1 MTRDNQ
7 EFIDLRDVVAVLRR
21 RNRLIGLTLFI
32 FLTVAFVYLTG
43 ATPLYTARALIR
55 IDPQETNLLDPS
67 DTGVSNASVEATRL
81 VTEVE
86 ILKSS
91 NIGLQTISDLDLE
104 QSKEFGPSVSLAD
117 QFKLTLGFDLPA
129 PPSGSDLT
137 NLSLRKFND
146 ALSVRRLGLTYI
158 VSVEATTPDPMLSA
172 SIANTHAAMY
182 IQDQVTSR
190 SEASIASRD
199 VLQSQLQSARGNLEQ
214 SNDNLR
220 NYIETN
226 VIRLADE
233 AGNRELASI
242 GRRLQNITEQLRDF
256 EDAVVIAQSARDSG
270 DWQTLAAQVGDEALS
285 NLERQR
291 VQLQQRLQAS
301 QVGSDEAFDLSLGLA
316 ALEGQIQERGEQVFR
331 RLETQMLNTHDG
343 RIALLDEVQSTVLQ
357 SELSAST
364 LADIYS
370 LQQEAGIAQRQYDQL
385 LSRIRDLE
393 TQSVLQVANSRV
405 VSDAMVPSSP
415 ALPNR
420 KVVFVLALVAGL
432 AFGIGFAFLKE
443 LYFGGITSA
452 SQLQNI
458 IPTQVGGIIPKVN
471 SSNVKEVL
479 ADRIVNDPMSPFAES
494 FRKLRASIDEEIGE
508 KEGGR
513 VIMVTSAIPAEGKS
527 TTALSLARVYAA
539 AGKLTLLI
547 DADLRN
553 PSVHGF
559 LGVEPE
565 SGLLEYLIE
574 HSGRS
579 QKEARVTGELLR
591 GHSEVEQF
599 YVVDP
604 LTDGGVI
611 LGRKKAHT
619 PTDAPLQSDVFVEL
633 INGARSS
640 FDVIIIDTAPLV
652 PVVDT
657 RYVTPHVDAA
667 VLCVRFG
674 EASQSEVRSAFE
686 QLVKA
691 GRGNVKLVTA
701 LSCFEGRTRSY
712 GYDSY
717 YRS

>member
-21 RNRLIGLTLFI
+21 RNRLIGLTLFV
-32 FLTVAFVYLTG
+32 FLTVAFVYLTA

-81 VTEVE
+81 ETEVE

-91 NIGLQTISDLDLE
+91 NIGLQTITSLDLE
-104 QSKEFGPSVSLAD
+104 QSEEFGPSVSLAD
-117 QFKLTLGFDLPA
+117 QFKVTFGFDLPA

-137 NLSLRKFND
+137 NLTLSKFND

-158 VSVEATTPDPMLSA
+158 VSVEATTPDPTLSA

-182 IQDQVTSR
+182 IQDQVTGR

-214 SNDNLR
+214 SNDTLR

-242 GRRLQNITEQLRDF
+242 GRRLQNITQQLSDF

-270 DWQTLAAQVGDEALS
+270 DWETLAAQVGDDALS

-316 ALEGQIQERGEQVFR
+316 ALEGQIQERGEQVFE
-331 RLETQMLNTHDG
+331 RLETQMLNTHDS

-420 KVVFVLALVAGL
+420 KVVFALALVAGVT
-432 AFGIGFAFLKE
+432 FGIGFAFLKE

-508 KEGGR
+508 KKGGR

-539 AGKLTLLI
+539 AGKLTLLV

-553 PSVHGF
+553 PSVHSF

-579 QKEARVTGELLR
+579 QKGERVTGELLG

-712 GYDSY
+712 GYDGY